1 MSTGIYWFYENA
13 KAFKRYY
20 GQHRCASGTDVLR
33 DQKIFVIKVTLNVL
47 FDNSLTSKKIFF
59 DSQSKKILKK
69 NFRKNFGPKF
79 F

>member
-1 MSTGIYWFYENA
+1 MA
-13 KAFKRYY
+13 LKRYY

-33 DQKIFVIKVTLNVL
+33 DQKNFVIKVTLNVL

-59 DSQSKKILKK
+59 DSQSKKIPKK